1 MKKIVSLVGRTNVG
15 KSSIFNMLTKST
27 KAIVSDLE
35 GLTRD
40 RKISQLKDGSNEVDL
55 IDTGGF
61 FSSKKDQFEEQII
74 LQAYEAIFNSDL
86 VIFVVD
92 NKAGITPYD
101 KEIAKILRK
110 SNKNILLAI
119 NKIDVKSAE
128 GPDVFQS
135 LGFKEQILVSASH
148 NQNIS
153 EIKKRI
159 FEHFPQNLKTERDI
173 FTKICIVGKPN
184 VGKSSTINSFLEEE
198 RLIVSD
204 MPGTTVDSID
214 TEVSYKGKNYLFV
227 DTAGVR
233 KKSKVTQKEEKFS
246 VIKSFDSLQKSDLC
260 LFLLDSKNFLKDQDL
275 TIFNKVLS
283 IGRGTIIVVNKSD
296 LLSREEVKSLSEKIK
311 NQPELKNFPVVFY
324 SAKEKT
330 GIRDLFNQIYRV
342 FENTKTRLSTNKLN
356 SILKKALD
364 RKTIPFKGKFKPK
377 IRYVHKGS
385 SNPHTLIF
393 HGNSLEK
400 IEGSYERFLKN
411 FYLKNLRLDGVHLNI
426 KFISSKNPFK

>member
-1 MKKIVSLVGRTNVG
+1 MPKG
-15 KSSIFNMLTKST
+15 KVKW
-27 KAIVSDLE
+27 
-35 GLTRD
+35 
-40 RKISQLKDGSNEVDL
+40 
-55 IDTGGF
+55 
-61 FSSKKDQFEEQII
+61 
-74 LQAYEAIFNSDL
+74 FNSRKGYG
-86 VIFVVD
+86 F
-92 NKAGITPYD
+92 ITED
-101 KEIAKILRK
+101 
-110 SNKNILLAI
+110 
-119 NKIDVKSAE
+119 
-128 GPDVFQS
+128 
-135 LGFKEQILVSASH
+135 
-148 NQNIS
+148 
-153 EIKKRI
+153 
-159 FEHFPQNLKTERDI
+159 KTERDI

-204 MPGTTVDSID
+204 IPGTTVDSID

-377 IRYVHKGS
+377 MKQFFNR
-385 SNPHTLIF
+385 
-393 HGNSLEK
+393 
-400 IEGSYERFLKN
+400 LK
-411 FYLKNLRLDGVHLNI
+411 LLMLV
-426 KFISSKNPFK
+426 

>member
-40 RKISQLKDGSNEVDL
+40 RKISQLKDGSSEVDL

-61 FSSKKDQFEEQII
+61 FSSKKDEFEEQII

-128 GPDVFQS
+128 GPDVFQT

-204 MPGTTVDSID
+204 IPGTTVDSID

-411 FYLKNLRLDGVHLNI
+411 FYLKNLRLDGVHLNL
-426 KFISSKNPFK
+426 KFISSKNLFK

>member
-40 RKISQLKDGSNEVDL
+40 RKISQLKDGPNEVDL

-135 LGFKEQILVSASH
+135 LGFKDQILVSASH

-159 FEHFPQNLKTERDI
+159 FEHFPQNLKTERNI

-204 MPGTTVDSID
+204 IPGTTVDSID

-233 KKSKVTQKEEKFS
+233 KKSRVTQKEEKFS

-260 LFLLDSKNFLKDQDL
+260 LFLLDPKNFLKDQDL

-393 HGNSLEK
+393 HGNSLE
-400 IEGSYERFLKN
+400 IQY
-411 FYLKNLRLDGVHLNI
+411 FY
-426 KFISSKNPFK
+426 

>member
-204 MPGTTVDSID
+204 IPGTTVDSID

-385 SNPHTLIF
+385 SNPHTFIF

-411 FYLKNLRLDGVHLNI
+411 FYLKNLRLGGVHLNL

>member
-204 MPGTTVDSID
+204 IPGTTVDSID

-311 NQPELKNFPVVFY
+311 NQPELKNVPVVFY

-356 SILKKALD
+356 SILKRALD

-411 FYLKNLRLDGVHLNI
+411 FYLK
-426 KFISSKNPFK
+426 

>member
-204 MPGTTVDSID
+204 IPGTTVDSID

-411 FYLKNLRLDGVHLNI
+411 FYLKNLRLDGVHLNL
-426 KFISSKNPFK
+426 KFISSKNRFK